1 MVEIIVK
8 RVAKIISEFLLNED
22 FYVIL
27 LPGKNREKFSKWIIS
42 LPSSHTLLDGE
53 WSQFYFKSD

>member
-1 MVEIIVK
+1 MK
-8 RVAKIISEFLLNED
+8 CVAKIISEFLLNED